1 VIFAWT
7 RYIGVI
13 PQMGVLLKVLSRAGP
28 SVMIFTIVAM
38 VPCVGLSL
46 SYHVVFG
53 AVVKNY
59 SSPYMALNSVMR
71 MAGAHRFHL
80 IDSDAI

>member
-1 VIFAWT
+1 MCALDGQTVYAA
-7 RYIGVI
+7 V
-13 PQMGVLLKVLSRAGP
+13 GVLLTVLGQAGP

-71 MAGAHRFHL
+71 MAVGGVYCC
-80 IDSDAI
+80 

>member
-1 VIFAWT
+1 MGLCALDGQTVYAA
-7 RYIGVI
+7 V
-13 PQMGVLLKVLSRAGP
+13 GVLLTVLGQAGP

-71 MAGAHRFHL
+71 MAVGGVYCC
-80 IDSDAI
+80 